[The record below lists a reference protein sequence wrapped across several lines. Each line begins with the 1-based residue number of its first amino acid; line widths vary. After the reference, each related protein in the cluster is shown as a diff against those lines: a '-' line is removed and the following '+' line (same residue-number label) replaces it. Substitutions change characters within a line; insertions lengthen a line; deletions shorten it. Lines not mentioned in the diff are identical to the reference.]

1 MCGAYGESVNTIKH
15 QINDA
20 YQVVEPSLHDSSLV
34 SVENNQGKAIFTFR
48 LISGELVQAVF
59 TNVKNLV
66 CNDFREGNIV
76 LDFTIEKNV
85 LVTDHGLDKLFI
97 PPAAMLEKYDAYI
110 HSVKESI
117 KSGKMMLV
125 TINPSYGCDGMIYC
139 ENVIFQKL

>member
-1 MCGAYGESVNTIKH
+1 VYTFKH

-20 YQVVEPSLHDSSLV
+20 YQVVEPNLHDSNLV
-34 SVENNQGKAIFTFR
+34 SVESDQGKAIFTFR
-48 LISGELVQAVF
+48 LVSGELIQAVF

-66 CNDFREGNIV
+66 CNDYREGNIV
-76 LDFTIEKNV
+76 LDMTIEKNV
-85 LVTDHGLDKLFI
+85 RVTGHGLDKLFI
-97 PPAAMLEKYDAYI
+97 PPMAMFEKYDTYI

-139 ENVIFQKL
+139 ENVCFQKL